1 MNIARINGDIKTAP
15 QGYTI
20 ISAFSDD
27 LSCVVGIP
35 KVMNEMF
42 NVDRRRDAIKY
53 YKSGN
58 LGKLDNLYLLFV
70 KETSY
75 DAPNWDRFVAA
86 FKDFKNKCI
95 KNKIKK
101 IAMPKICC
109 GKNGFNDVAVLDIIM
124 DEFENTDIDIII
136 YDLEK

>member
-1 MNIARINGDIKTAP
+1 MIITSINADIRTAP

-20 ISAFSDD
+20 VSAFSDD
-27 LSCVVGIP
+27 INCKVGIS

-42 NVDRRRDAIKY
+42 DVDGRRDVIKH

-58 LGKLDNLYLLFV
+58 LGKLDNLFLLFV

-75 DAPNWDRFVAA
+75 DAPDWDRFTEALR
-86 FKDFKNKCI
+86 DFKNKCI
-95 KNKIKK
+95 KNKINK

-109 GKNGFNDVAVLDIIM
+109 GKNGFSWIDVDIVLEDILGSL
-124 DEFENTDIDIII
+124 DIDIIV